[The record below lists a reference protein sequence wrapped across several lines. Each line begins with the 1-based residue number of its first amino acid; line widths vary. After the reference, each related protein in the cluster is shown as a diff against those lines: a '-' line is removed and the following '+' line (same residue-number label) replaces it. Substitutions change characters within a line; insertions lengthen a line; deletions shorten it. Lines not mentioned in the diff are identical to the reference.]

1 MSPCY
6 TWGGRMGTLRAGT
19 TTALFP
25 TSSEL
30 CVIWRCMYVCIF
42 QWMGFYFNSIPP
54 SFILTPPFS
63 PAASASLHLWRQ
75 KNDFVAFYVCV
86 SQLQRCPQSLSAGA
100 CIASRGENVCFEW
113 IPNKAPAPH
122 HQHHYHSVCAV
133 FTYFPTLFDHT
144 EPCKN
149 VDRSHRVVPV
159 SIMDK
164 SQRNNDQLFQT
175 LIQNIFIFY
184 IYCWLI

>member
-1 MSPCY
+1 MLHVRRAEGHAAGWHNHCFVSY
-6 TWGGRMGTLRAGT
+6 LLRT
-19 TTALFP
+19 VCHLT
-25 TSSEL
+25 
-30 CVIWRCMYVCIF
+30 VYVCMYFSMNGFLFQFHSTVIYSHASIF
-42 QWMGFYFNSIPP
+42 PRCFHVF
-54 SFILTPPFS
+54 TPLE
-63 PAASASLHLWRQ
+63 A

-100 CIASRGENVCFEW
+100 RIASRGENVCFEW

-184 IYCWLI
+184 IYC